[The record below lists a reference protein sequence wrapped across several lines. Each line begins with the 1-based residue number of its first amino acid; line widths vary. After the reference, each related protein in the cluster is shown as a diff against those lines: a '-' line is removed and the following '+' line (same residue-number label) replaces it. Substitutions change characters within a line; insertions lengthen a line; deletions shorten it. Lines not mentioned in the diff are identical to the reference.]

1 MEAPAWWAF
10 PPSFTLQPVADTR
23 AKQVAAWGDF
33 VVGHCRRERIGTVP
47 SGADDGFP
55 LFENRAI
62 GRKLNTEARLAVL
75 EGLVKG
81 GRGEWLDKGK
91 SQCLVFWRKQSDLA
105 RMVWEWAQERGLRD
119 SVFSV
124 DELIGGEDSV
134 GAEFHGLPRE
144 VMQKVLLLLEEQGKV
159 RMFQGAEGDDDGV
172 KFL

>member
-1 MEAPAWWAF
+1 M
-10 PPSFTLQPVADTR
+10 
-23 AKQVAAWGDF
+23 
-33 VVGHCRRERIGTVP
+33 
-47 SGADDGFP
+47 
-55 LFENRAI
+55 
-62 GRKLNTEARLAVL
+62 AVL
-75 EGLVKG
+75 EGLVQG